1 MLPFTFRA
9 ADPTLRREHCP
20 FVPVERTID
29 RHLALRLALPALAAL
44 AVYLPSLPGGF
55 LSDDY
60 SLLHFFYGVD
70 AREVWERAAKTFLSG
85 VGPPSNQ
92 YRPLTMASFAVNT
105 VFNGADA
112 PAWRLVNIVLHA
124 VNASLV
130 ALLSWQLA
138 GPGTRSAGRAAVAAG
153 LAFAWFAPSAEA
165 VSWIAARFDGMAL
178 LWMLVAACAFKAS
191 RTWSDGFGVMSLVAS
206 VLAFMSKES
215 AAIGPALI
223 AALAW
228 TRRPVDDGFV
238 RSIVRALVA
247 VWPWVAIGAGY
258 FLYRAWIFGDPF
270 RFYPGTS
277 PGSDL
282 LKGKWLLALPA
293 SAEWWPLVMPET
305 LVREVYAL
313 SALFLGIAAV
323 SSGLT
328 DRREGRVLVAIV
340 GAFFAACALLFSH
353 WRWSSDGEGGRVLY
367 ALAAIASL
375 AVALPLRSPDGGLRR
390 LGLVITLV
398 FLGSGLLLTRG
409 AADRR
414 ARAGAEMNALT
425 AALAAT
431 ADTMPPSSYA
441 FVVVPDRIGA
451 IPFARNAQGGMMLP
465 PVQPRS
471 LSANLVVQL
480 ADDLPK
486 WPKLIAGNIIGRLK
500 NEPLQDVT
508 ANPEAPASTGAV
520 VAPDRFYCWNTKTH
534 ALVSMPLLFAPDR
547 SDWSD
552 VWARGLDAAGCRA

>member
-1 MLPFTFRA
+1 
-9 ADPTLRREHCP
+9 
-20 FVPVERTID
+20 VPVERTID
-29 RHLALRLALPALAAL
+29 RRLALRLALPAVAAL
-44 AVYLPSLPGGF
+44 AVYLPSLSGGF

-60 SLLHFFYGVD
+60 SLLHFFYGAD
-70 AREVWERAAKTFLSG
+70 ARDVAARVARTFVSG

-105 VFNGADA
+105 LVNGADA
-112 PAWRLVNIVLHA
+112 PAWRLVNVVLHA
-124 VNASLV
+124 VNATLV

-138 GPGTRSAGRAAVAAG
+138 GPATLGARKAAVAAG

-178 LWMLVAACAFKAS
+178 LWMLVAACAFMAS
-191 RTWSDGFGVMSLVAS
+191 RAWWDRYGVVSLAAS
-206 VLAFMSKES
+206 ILAFMSKES
-215 AAIGPALI
+215 GAIGPALI

-228 TRRPVDDGFV
+228 ARRPMDEGFV
-238 RSIVRALVA
+238 RSIVRALFA
-247 VWPWVAIGAGY
+247 VWPWVAIGAAY
-258 FLYRAWIFGDPF
+258 FAYRAWIFGDPF

-293 SAEWWPLVMPET
+293 SADWWPLVMPEH
-305 LVREVYAL
+305 LLLHVYAL
-313 SALFLGIAAV
+313 SALFLGIAAA
-323 SSGLT
+323 SAALT

-353 WRWSSDGEGGRVLY
+353 WGWSGNGEGGRVLY

-398 FLGSGLLLTRG
+398 LLGCGLVLTRG
-409 AADRR
+409 AVDRR
-414 ARAGAEMNALT
+414 AQAGAEMNALT

-431 ADTMPPSSYA
+431 ADAMPPSSYG

-451 IPFARNAQGGMMLP
+451 IPFARNAQGGTMLP
-465 PVQPRS
+465 PVQRRP
-471 LSANLVVQL
+471 LSTNLVVQL
-480 ADDLPK
+480 ADDLPN
-486 WPKLIAGNIIGRLK
+486 WPQMLAANIIGRLK
-500 NEPLQDVT
+500 TEPLQDVT
-508 ANPEAPASTGAV
+508 ANPQSPAGTDTVLS
-520 VAPDRFYCWNTKTH
+520 PDRFYCWNTKTH
-534 ALVSMPLLFAPDR
+534 SLVSMPLVFAPGY
-547 SDWSD
+547 SDWAE
-552 VWARGLDAAGCRA
+552 VWARGLDAAGCRT